1 MNIPSLAAIKKE
13 LSYLDEKEL
22 SSLILDLSKFTRDNK
37 AFLYFKLNERDQPGL
52 FVDTVKEELDELF
65 QTANTSSFY
74 LTKKSAQTIRRK
86 LNKALKFSKNKEDQV
101 ELLLCFCEQ
110 LKKYGYLKY
119 QHPVLQSLFLKQT
132 EKIQKSIAALHEDLK
147 YDYSIRLDE
156 LLGKEP

>member
-22 SSLILDLSKFTRDNK
+22 RILILELSKFTRENK
-37 AFLYFKLNERDQPGL
+37 AFLYFKLNERDQPSL

-65 QTANTSSFY
+65 QTANTTSFY

-101 ELLLCFCEQ
+101 ELLLYFCEQ
-110 LKKYGYLKY
+110 LQKYGYLKFK
-119 QHPVLQSLFLKQT
+119 QPILQSLFLKQT
-132 EKIQKSIAALHEDLK
+132 EKIQKSIAALHEDLQ
-147 YDYSIRLDE
+147 YDYRIRLDE
-156 LLGKEP
+156 ILGK